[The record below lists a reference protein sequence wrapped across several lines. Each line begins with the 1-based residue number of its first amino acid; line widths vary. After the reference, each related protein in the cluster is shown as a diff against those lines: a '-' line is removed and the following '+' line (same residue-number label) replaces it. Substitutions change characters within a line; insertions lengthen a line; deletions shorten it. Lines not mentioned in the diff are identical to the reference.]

1 MATVAEKLSFLE
13 FQAKYES
20 DDDTSYEYWCGEA
33 IKRSMPT
40 WIHGALQAIISELL
54 RKAGYIAG
62 SEVEL
67 RIVPDAHP
75 KPDVIATSRDIEVP
89 YPTKAVDVVVEILS
103 ENDAMAYV
111 LEKCQAYQDWGF
123 QYIYVVNA
131 GRRQLLRWTGT
142 ALEISNELTSIPAAR
157 IWERLDEAMGRRSAG

>member
-1 MATVAEKLSFLE
+1 MATVAQKLSFLE
-13 FQAKYES
+13 FQAKYER
-20 DDDTSYEYWCGEA
+20 DDDTCYEYWHGDA
-33 IKRSMPT
+33 IKRGMAT
-40 WIHGALQAIISELL
+40 WIHGALQVIIAELL
-54 RKAGYIAG
+54 RQAGYIAG
-62 SEVEL
+62 SEIEL
-67 RIVPDAHP
+67 RIIPDAHP
-75 KPDVIATSRDIEVP
+75 KPDVIATSGDMEEP

-131 GRRQLLRWTGT
+131 GRRQLLRWTGA

-157 IWERLDEAMGRRSAG
+157 IWERLDEAKRERG